1 MALCY
6 FSFIDSMKQDPL
18 VSRHSRGPQ
27 LLTGKWVVTGGRL
40 ERSNISCVQNA
51 SVRKS
56 NSSVLRLKIDHTH
69 SAMGMLD
76 SFSKSS

>member
-1 MALCY
+1 MCSG
-6 FSFIDSMKQDPL
+6 FTDSMKQDPL
-18 VSRHSRGPQ
+18 GSRHSRGP
-27 LLTGKWVVTGGRL
+27 LLITGKWVVTGGRF

-56 NSSVLRLKIDHTH
+56 DSSVFRTKIDHTC

-76 SFSKSS
+76 LVLLS